1 MVVGEKTL
9 SLLLS
14 LVERTDHLLIVA
26 SEWTSGDGCSHVCV
40 CARVCVVCVCVCCGV
55 CVCML

>member
-1 MVVGEKTL
+1 MRKHVVVGEKIL

-26 SEWTSGDGCSHVCV
+26 SDWTSGDGCSYVCV
-40 CARVCVVCVCVCCGV
+40 SVCVCV
-55 CVCML
+55 